1 MSRRWKIQRHGGWR
15 ASDMFVGHGFNKPKY
30 SRLFLWGRFLLQ
42 SQQISQTAMKPK
54 LIHGLALV
62 LSGVWFGCSTAA
74 LPIRYHNAQYDLAF
88 YLPTDWKNYSVLTQ
102 QWNGE
107 KYAPDKD
114 AVVTM
119 AHGPIIVL
127 RNPQWKTNN
136 LYQDIPIYIFTRQ
149 QWDDINLGKYYAQG
163 AGGVIY
169 ELWHNDKYVFCIH
182 SRYNAN
188 DSLNGWKEVQD
199 IVNQNCAAHPEPHLH
214 DI

>member
-1 MSRRWKIQRHGGWR
+1 MN
-15 ASDMFVGHGFNKPKY
+15 AFF
-30 SRLFLWGRFLLQ
+30 
-42 SQQISQTAMKPK
+42 MKPK
-54 LIHGLALV
+54 LLLGLALV

-119 AHGPIIVL
+119 AHGSIIVL

-136 LYQDIPIYIFTRQ
+136 LYQDIPICIFTRQ

-188 DSLNGWKEVQD
+188 DSVNGWKEVQD